1 MTVPFGSILLKNS
14 VASTAPGLPV
24 SLTSAF
30 DFERIVAVKRSEP
43 NCGKQD
49 FAGGQAQNLAP
60 EFFNRIGQ
68 EQTFLLQPGS
78 FDLTS
83 IVTCATSSC
92 ADDASSN
99 DFQQRASLPV
109 TLTASAT
116 AGGRC
121 RHVALASLGR
131 IPMP

>member
-49 FAGGQAQNLAP
+49 FAGGQARNLAP
-60 EFFNRIGQ
+60 EFFNRIGRNLPLENPLPLCHQ
-68 EQTFLLQPGS
+68 RMPRS
-78 FDLTS
+78 FNPVPA
-83 IVTCATSSC
+83 IA
-92 ADDASSN
+92 
-99 DFQQRASLPV
+99 RAGGTALPV
-109 TLTASAT
+109 RR
-116 AGGRC
+116 AG
-121 RHVALASLGR
+121 
-131 IPMP
+131 